1 MALSLKLRRMK
12 NTPVLRTSG
21 PTGKKFMLIPP
32 AVWWGAV
39 VLPERVLE
47 RQPVELR
54 LVRRE
59 EHQRVLLAKP
69 VELAELLAV
78 VVDAPVAL
86 PVEPVDAV
94 GDDVDQERAVA
105 CGDLLQVPR
114 PATQGPLGGIPA
126 PEQAGPTRRGTT
138 RGW

>member
-32 AVWWGAV
+32 AVVEGSRS
-39 VLPERVLE
+39 PERVLE
-47 RQPVELR
+47 RQPVE
-54 LVRRE
+54 VE
-59 EHQRVLLAKP
+59 TCATGGKPEVLLAKP

-114 PATQGPLGGIPA
+114 CD
-126 PEQAGPTRRGTT
+126 PEAARG
-138 RGW
+138 

>member
-1 MALSLKLRRMK
+1 M
-12 NTPVLRTSG
+12 
-21 PTGKKFMLIPP
+21 
-32 AVWWGAV
+32 
-39 VLPERVLE
+39 E

-59 EHQRVLLAKP
+59 ENQRVLLAKP

-105 CGDLLQVPR
+105 CGDLLQVPPCDR
-114 PATQGPLGGIPA
+114 RRSGIPA